1 MTQHLCWYPQ
11 AALICH
17 NSAVTPLC
25 FGTNKPTDK
34 SWLCHNTTVAA
45 LKNMTHTA
53 PAT

>member
-25 FGTNKPTDK
+25 FGTNKSTDK

-45 LKNMTHTA
+45 LKNMTYTA